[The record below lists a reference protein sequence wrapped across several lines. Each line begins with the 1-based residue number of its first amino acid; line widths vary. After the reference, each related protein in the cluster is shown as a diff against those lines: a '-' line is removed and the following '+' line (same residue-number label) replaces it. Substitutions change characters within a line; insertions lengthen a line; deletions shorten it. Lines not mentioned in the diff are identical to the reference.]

1 MANHNNNNNS
11 GLEYISIYIP
21 LDDET
26 RAERK
31 EIVADAALELQGY
44 DLQIKAF
51 KATLED
57 KIKAAKAKHT
67 QALLELKTNQ
77 FALEGDYISYVNETN
92 RRMEYYDPRPDA
104 DGALILV
111 ASRPLSTRE
120 IRQFKIDFREQIAQ
134 N

>member
-92 RRMEYYDPRPDA
+92 RRSTMTH
-104 DGALILV
+104 ALMRMAHSYSLPHGHCPP
-111 ASRPLSTRE
+111 AKSANS
-120 IRQFKIDFREQIAQ
+120 K
-134 N
+134 

>member
-21 LDDET
+21 LSDET

-77 FALEGDYISYVNETN
+77 FALEGDYISYVNEIN
-92 RRMEYYDPRPDA
+92 RRMEYYDPKP
-104 DGALILV
+104 GQEGVLV
-111 ASRPLSTRE
+111 ASRPLSARE
-120 IRQFKIDFREQIAQ
+120 IRQFKLDFREQVVQ